1 MVAFAAV
8 VVVVVVVVVLVMLV
22 VAVVMVE
29 LVVVNFEVC
38 LVVGSSHFVL
48 PNHLFNFTQIKE
60 PVIQNFMS
68 SDQFIDI
75 IEKWEMQNQI
85 FAKSN

>member
-1 MVAFAAV
+1 
-8 VVVVVVVVVLVMLV
+8 MLV
-22 VAVVMVE
+22 VAVVKVE

>member
-1 MVAFAAV
+1 
-8 VVVVVVVVVLVMLV
+8 MLV

-38 LVVGSSHFVL
+38 LVVGSFILFFKSS
-48 PNHLFNFTQIKE
+48 FNFTQIKE

>member
-1 MVAFAAV
+1 MVVAFAAV

-48 PNHLFNFTQIKE
+48 QIIFLISLKLRNQLFKIL
-60 PVIQNFMS
+60 
-68 SDQFIDI
+68 
-75 IEKWEMQNQI
+75 
-85 FAKSN
+85 